1 MNRKFVPPSAP
12 ALRAFYDACLNR
24 ERRLYGAAP
33 TTVEALMYSL
43 RERGEK
49 ALAEPDCQRRLSEL
63 KEGQLREVAVRLQKL
78 LPEIAAAWT
87 PEQVET
93 LIAVWE
99 KLHDR

>member
-1 MNRKFVPPSAP
+1 
-12 ALRAFYDACLNR
+12 
-24 ERRLYGAAP
+24 
-33 TTVEALMYSL
+33 
-43 RERGEK
+43 
-49 ALAEPDCQRRLSEL
+49 LSEL